1 MTTTINNQAQINQI
15 KLNAQRT
22 RSFMDSRTIASIYDV
37 DFYKAHL
44 EDCIQNPTRGKIAQQ
59 QFIVNAI
66 KESEGAWINQQIMNR
81 QPEIKPLLKK
91 LDDTIKTLYPRTSKI
106 RDYIIKSGRL
116 KLETVTKCQHYNWF
130 DKLRI
135 LLHH

>member
-66 KESEGAWINQQIMNR
+66 DESEGAWINQQIMNR
-81 QPEIKPLLKK
+81 QPEIKPLLKS
-91 LDDTIKTLYPRTSKI
+91 LTIQSRLYI
-106 RDYIIKSGRL
+106 L
-116 KLETVTKCQHYNWF
+116 EQVKLEITSLKAEDLNW
-130 DKLRI
+130 KQ
-135 LLHH
+135 

>member
-44 EDCIQNPTRGKIAQQ
+44 EDCIQKSDQRENSTT
-59 QFIVNAI
+59 
-66 KESEGAWINQQIMNR
+66 
-81 QPEIKPLLKK
+81 
-91 LDDTIKTLYPRTSKI
+91 TIYS
-106 RDYIIKSGRL
+106 
-116 KLETVTKCQHYNWF
+116 
-130 DKLRI
+130 
-135 LLHH
+135 